1 MPPFV
6 DIALKLA
13 CIIALQTMALVIWN
27 VGARDP
33 LGLLRDVV
41 RVRDARSFFYGAASL
56 LIGLM
61 FVAAATMLV
70 ISAIGD
76 APELFVPLELF
87 TFVVAI
93 AVDALVGNELRRAA
107 RL

>member
-1 MPPFV
+1 MPPWI
-6 DIALKLA
+6 DLTLKLA

-33 LGLLRDVV
+33 LGLLREVAS
-41 RVRDARSFFYGAASL
+41 VRDAKRFFFGLASL
-56 LIGLM
+56 LIGLI

-76 APELFVPLELF
+76 SAQLFVPYELF
-87 TFVVAI
+87 TFITAI
-93 AVDALVGNELRRAA
+93 AVDALIGNELRRAA